1 MQAENER
8 RFDEYELMATQAMWN
23 RAAYHAKRLKKSNLF
38 KRPKAG
44 EQVDP
49 KTIEERRKEVDEMN
63 DWLATLTVERKG

>member
-38 KRPKAG
+38 KRPKDG

-49 KTIEERRKEVDEMN
+49 KTIEERRREVDEMN

>member
-38 KRPKAG
+38 KRQKDG

-63 DWLATLTVERKG
+63 DWLATLTVEREG

>member
-8 RFDEYELMATQAMWN
+8 RFDEYELLATQAMWN
-23 RAAYHAKRLKKSNLF
+23 RAAYHARRLKKSNLF
-38 KRPKAG
+38 KRPKDG
-44 EQVDP
+44 EQIDP